1 MLACSPPGR
10 QHGAGLGLRR
20 IGSLDGIRGI
30 AVLLVAAFHFGL
42 LPFGWIGVQ
51 IFFVLSGYLITAILV
66 REREYPLRFY
76 LKRFYWRRALR
87 IFPLY
92 YAFVS
97 LCAVLFFL
105 VRKRSLL
112 IFIPLLTYTYN
123 WVKCATHTYDDSVV
137 GHLWSL
143 AVEEQFYLAWPVIV
157 YLLPMSALRAL
168 VAATLVLAPAL
179 RAVAPFV
186 MPGSEPGVFQYYA
199 TVAQLDAF
207 AAGAAVAVFSLTRL
221 RDARAA
227 FWVWMAVLCAAG
239 AIQCISTGARSDSAA
254 LGFPIFMPAKLQ
266 FAWGYTLID
275 IAGALAILA
284 CVRGVPVARV
294 LEHNVLTR
302 LGEVSYGFYVFHL
315 PILAV
320 IRGYSRYR
328 AGSPASLGI
337 FAFFT
342 VITFVVSS
350 ASYRFFEQI
359 FLRWKDARLKLPFA
373 ESYQRSLKSAV
384 QA

>member
-1 MLACSPPGR
+1 MLAGSAPGR
-10 QHGAGLGLRR
+10 QHGGRALRR
-20 IGSLDGIRGI
+20 ISSLDGIRGI

-42 LPFGWIGVQ
+42 LPFGWVGVQ
-51 IFFVLSGYLITAILV
+51 VFFVLSGYLITAILV
-66 REREYPLRFY
+66 REREYPLGFY

-92 YAFVS
+92 YTFVGV
-97 LCAVLFFL
+97 CAVLFLLF
-105 VRKRSLL
+105 RKRSLL
-112 IFIPLLTYTYN
+112 VFIPLLTYTYN
-123 WVKCATHTYDDSVV
+123 WVKCATHAYNDCLVD
-137 GHLWSL
+137 HLWSL
-143 AVEEQFYLAWPVIV
+143 AVEEQYYLVWPVIV
-157 YLLPMSALRAL
+157 YFLPTSALRAL
-168 VAATLVLAPAL
+168 VVAMLIMAPAL
-179 RAVAPFV
+179 RVLAAFV
-186 MPGSEPGVFQYYA
+186 MPGSEPGIFQYYA

-207 AAGAAVAVFSLTRL
+207 AAGAAVAVFSFTRL
-221 RDARAA
+221 KDARAA

-239 AIQCISTGARSDSAA
+239 AIQWMSTGAQSDSAA

-275 IAGALAILA
+275 VACALAILA
-284 CVRGVPVARV
+284 CVRGFPVARV
-294 LEHNVLTR
+294 LEHSLLTR

-315 PILAV
+315 PILTV

-337 FAFFT
+337 FACFT
-342 VITFVVSS
+342 FITFVVSS

-359 FLRWKDARLKLPFA
+359 FLRWKDARLKPPFA
-373 ESYQRSLKSAV
+373 ESYRPSIKGVA